1 MALGIIGL
9 IYRHFSNMII
19 SRFWWDLGVI
29 MSKDTYSQLIVRSNE
44 YFLAASF
51 LYFHGDKIEDSEKQ
65 DIVTNI

>member
-1 MALGIIGL
+1 
-9 IYRHFSNMII
+9 
-19 SRFWWDLGVI
+19 

-44 YFLAASF
+44 DFSAASF